1 MLYIDAESVRS
12 LTPWPELISRLEGA
26 FRSHCHMPARL
37 RYEIGAEGSLLAMPA
52 WIENGSMGVKLVQVF
67 PGNSKL
73 GKPAVHGLYMLASA
87 VTGEVQAAI
96 DADELTTRRTAAT
109 SALASKFLSREDSRC
124 LLLVGAGRLAA
135 DVAAAHAQV
144 RPIERILVWARRP
157 DAAAARA
164 LEIAALLEIQVEA
177 IGSLPEGVAQAD
189 IVSTITTSSEP
200 LLLGREVRAGTH
212 LDLIGAFTPR
222 MRETDDQAIRM
233 SRIFV
238 DMRSAAL
245 REAGDIVDPIARG
258 VITEADI
265 NADLFDLCAGGAARQ
280 SSDEVTLFKSVG
292 LALEDLAAASLAW
305 DLKRAA
311 D

>member
-1 MLYIDAESVRS
+1 
-12 LTPWPELISRLEGA
+12 
-26 FRSHCHMPARL
+26 
-37 RYEIGAEGSLLAMPA
+37 
-52 WIENGSMGVKLVQVF
+52 LVQVF

-109 SALASKFLSREDSRC
+109 SALASRFLSREDSRC

-157 DAAAARA
+157 EAAAARA

-177 IGSLPEGVAQAD
+177 IGSLPDGVAQAD

-265 NADLFDLCAGGAARQ
+265 SADLFDLCAGGAARQ